1 MQNRTKEMSISVD
14 VLRAAVRYDGETG
27 ETFWL
32 ERPKEHFT
40 VRGVRHS
47 QEHICAFWN
56 SKHAGRNTGTTAT
69 KRGYRCIRFNG
80 YLFMAHRVIWA
91 IVHGTWPT
99 GEIDHIDGDTSN
111 NRIAN
116 LRHVDRVGNTRNS
129 GFRSNNTSGVCG
141 VSWVK
146 RSGKWL
152 AHIRRGRNERI
163 SELFPGTS
171 DGLKRA
177 AAWREEKMREFGYHE
192 NHGKVRA

>member
-1 MQNRTKEMSISVD
+1 MQNRTKELSISVD
-14 VLRAAVRYDGETG
+14 VLRAAVRYDVESG

-32 ERPKEHFT
+32 ERPMEHFSSN
-40 VRGVRHS
+40 GKRHT
-47 QEHICAFWN
+47 QEHICSFWN
-56 SKHAGRNTGTTAT
+56 SKHVGRNTGTTVT

-91 IVHGTWPT
+91 IVHGAWPT
-99 GEIDHIDGDTSN
+99 GEIDHIDGDPSN
-111 NRIAN
+111 NRITN

-163 SELFPGTS
+163 TELFPGTP

-177 AAWREEKMREFGYHE
+177 SAWREEKMREFGYHE
-192 NHGKVRA
+192 NHGKVRI

>member
-14 VLRAAVRYDGETG
+14 VLRAAVRYDAESG

-32 ERPKEHFT
+32 MRPKEHFAAD
-40 VRGVRHS
+40 GKRHT

-56 SKHAGRNTGTTAT
+56 SKHAGKNTGKTLT
-69 KRGYRCIRFNG
+69 KRGYRCIRLNG
-80 YLFMAHRVIWA
+80 HLFMAHRVILA
-91 IVHGTWPT
+91 IVSGAWPT
-99 GEIDHIDGDTSN
+99 GEIDHVDGNTSN
-111 NRIAN
+111 NRISN
-116 LRHVDRVGNTRNS
+116 LRQVDRVGNTRNS

-163 SELFPGTS
+163 DELFPGTPE
-171 DGLKRA
+171 GLKRA
-177 AAWREEKMREFGYHE
+177 AAWREKKMREFGYHE
-192 NHGKVRA
+192 NHGKARA